1 LHYKDSFYNY
11 AVNIE
16 IIYLTKL
23 LATKEFMSTNWISA
37 FNRLYPVIDKKGDT
51 YFSGPSFIKMAQQVT
66 YDLPDYQIY
75 IDSRNRLGKSSTR
88 RVFYWDIIESLT
100 EDQRYDLFRLFIE
113 SLEPHAREEMND
125 LKEFIFG
132 GSSGV
137 PKVNIPAEFSS
148 AEKLSRSLAEI
159 DKAIES
165 GEHNRAVTMTYTCL
179 EGLYKAYINKNLPES
194 SSIND
199 LLPMAKLVKNDILD
213 KVRGTSQAPEQIINS
228 IPTITNA
235 IANSRN
241 SFSDSH
247 FDQDAQNW
255 LSVYTRD
262 LTNSIGRLL
271 LHFI

>member
-1 LHYKDSFYNY
+1 
-11 AVNIE
+11 
-16 IIYLTKL
+16 
-23 LATKEFMSTNWISA
+23 MSINWISA
-37 FNRLYPVIDKKGDT
+37 FNRLFPVVDTKGDT
-51 YFSGPSFIKMAQQVT
+51 YFSGPSFIEMAQQVT
-66 YDLPDYQIY
+66 YELPDYQIY
-75 IDSRNRLGKSSTR
+75 IDTRNKQGKSTSR
-88 RVFYWDIIESLT
+88 RTFYWDIIESLT
-100 EDQRYDLFRLFIE
+100 EEQKYGLFRLFIE
-113 SLEPHAREEMND
+113 SLEPYAREEMND

-132 GSSGV
+132 GASAV

-148 AEKLSRSLAEI
+148 AEKLTRSLGEI

-165 GEHNRAVTMTYTCL
+165 GQHNRAVTMTYTCL

-194 SSIND
+194 SSVND
-199 LLPMAKLVKNDILD
+199 LLPMAKLVKNDILN
-213 KVRGTSQAPEQIINS
+213 KARGTNQAPEQIINS
-228 IPTITNA
+228 ISTITNA